1 MENSE
6 LDLIPDDKSSSDSCS
21 ISSPSS
27 EEDSTEAW
35 SSEDEDEND
44 GEMGSEIDDGMDLGG
59 EFGEDDPSLEDLDS
73 LDQQNWF
80 VHWLMTHDYLMERNN
95 I

>member
-1 MENSE
+1 MEDSE
-6 LDLIPDDKSSSDSCS
+6 LDLIPDDKSSFDSCS

-59 EFGEDDPSLEDLDS
+59 EIGEDYPSLEDLD
-73 LDQQNWF
+73 LDQHNWF
-80 VHWLMTHDYLMERNN
+80 VHNDPSIFNGKA
-95 I
+95 